1 MPFVSRSAAV
11 DDGAGDM
18 RGVAVEDEA
27 AGNDDVLVDAD
38 VLDVTAFID
47 EDGIANAGPVDGGL
61 NGRTIPG
68 NANQAGRLGNE
79 KRRQP
84 TKRQDQ
90 LYHWTDKFDGRE

>member
-27 AGNDDVLVDAD
+27 AGNDDVLVDSD
-38 VLDVTAFID
+38 VLDIAAFID
-47 EDGIANAGPVDGGL
+47 KHGVSDPGTVDSGL
-61 NGRTIPG
+61 NCRTIPG

>member
-1 MPFVSRSAAV
+1 
-11 DDGAGDM
+11 M
-18 RGVAVEDEA
+18 RRVAVKNEPA
-27 AGNDDVLVDAD
+27 RKNDVLVDAD
-38 VLDVTAFID
+38 VLDIAASID
-47 EDGIANAGPVDGGL
+47 KHGVSDPGTVDSGL
-61 NGRTIPG
+61 NCRTIPG